1 MSETQHLR
9 NDRACKGRRYQEFK
23 DQALGRKGSR
33 NNSLNSRPGDRS
45 SVDGMI
51 LTNLKNENSSQR
63 TKYCHY
69 IQILMHFNHFIL
81 QFKETDHLQIIVQI

>member
-33 NNSLNSRPGDRS
+33 NNSQNSRPGDRNS
-45 SVDGMI
+45 LDGK
-51 LTNLKNENSSQR
+51 NLCRCFLNIKN
-63 TKYCHY
+63 Y
-69 IQILMHFNHFIL
+69 IYQI
-81 QFKETDHLQIIVQI
+81 

>member
-33 NNSLNSRPGDRS
+33 NNSQNSRPGDRS
-45 SVDGMI
+45 SLDGKS
-51 LTNLKNENSSQR
+51 LSNLLNQNSLQQKKLYHYFETY
-63 TKYCHY
+63 TKYS
-69 IQILMHFNHFIL
+69 ILLYHSR
-81 QFKETDHLQIIVQI
+81 KWIISEP

>member
-1 MSETQHLR
+1 MICKWQFSKFVSDEDDNMSETQHLR

-33 NNSLNSRPGDRS
+33 NNSLSSRPGDRS

-51 LTNLKNENSSQR
+51 LTNLKNENSS
-63 TKYCHY
+63 
-69 IQILMHFNHFIL
+69 
-81 QFKETDHLQIIVQI
+81 

>member
-33 NNSLNSRPGDRS
+33 NNSINSRPGDRS

-63 TKYCHY
+63 
-69 IQILMHFNHFIL
+69 ILR
-81 QFKETDHLQIIVQI
+81 ETIVIIFR